1 MLSGSQGTEFE
12 CPFYNFNA
20 VIRVGITS
28 ASALI
33 HCPSNPIS
41 PSRVSYFP
49 CANQIKFDAV
59 RRLKITNCQSHTVL
73 TNLNFTNLQEFS
85 ENSPSPTLKSL
96 FSLPPTVDNL
106 SKLKISNHN
115 SLSLHRKTFSRIHR
129 TLATLVVKNSLEVQ
143 IDPDSFAGLTNLNH
157 LGKLNTYFSLDFK

>member
-157 LGKLNTYFSLDFK
+157 LGKFNTYFSLDFK